1 MPEAPKTVS
10 PSSPSTTSPDS
21 WETAYPSFLREKE
34 KELVRKRRTEPDEKD
49 ERPLEDRVGIA
60 LSGGGVRSATFSLGF
75 FQGLAT
81 RGGLLRK
88 LDFLSTVSGG
98 GYFGGF
104 YGRLFTRSYL
114 NDTADVERIL
124 KSEPLPLEE
133 DDEQGKELSSGK
145 GEDERRKKQKKQR
158 KEERRRAAGI
168 VQNLRENGRFLSPNG
183 GGDLLLGGAVLFR
196 NWVSLQVVLWTFLLM
211 VLLAAQLL
219 RVAAEVLFDGP
230 FTEKYFPLFTEPA
243 GVTAH
248 LLWWSPYLAVPAAL
262 FVFLAFPAGWAY
274 WLVERVSH
282 NLWIAV
288 GSGAEGQ
295 GEADRPRASG
305 WAKRRLWNDR
315 VRPFW
320 PLGAIVLLALVYG
333 GVAALW
339 GQELNLS
346 RTAAPWVTGAVVVVM
361 VLVVCCW
368 WLARRRERNGRAGDS
383 WEKRERHDADGEPAR
398 ERSEG
403 AEASEPSKEDV
414 VVRQKIFE
422 DSLVRNRLSRWVKT
436 ALVTTAAFLAFALI
450 DTLGQSLYLVA
461 LDDTLE
467 VGSWVGGLL
476 GGLTLLSGFARRI
489 AIKFA
494 AGPDQG
500 RVRLPLEIVA
510 TVGAFLAVTFLLVVL
525 DAASH
530 ALAWSNRAPAAVLAE
545 FRAGE
550 ETGTVQAEA
559 KVPNARPLTLRMS
572 VDARAGADEP
582 ESGPKTARRD
592 AWSVAWTLAALLAFG
607 GLSWLF
613 GRIWPFVNRSSHHPL
628 YTARLTRAY
637 LGASNPDRLGPNP
650 KGVTQVIP
658 GDDMDLKDYWPP
670 PARRGAP
677 IHLLNVTVNETVDGK
692 SQVQQQDRKGTG
704 MCLGPCGL
712 SVGVRHHL
720 VAPFGRELDPKIQR
734 IFPLDRNGDK
744 AYRVFEYPGLDFRG
758 ELLPLGAWVG
768 ISGAAFTTGTGM
780 RTSIGLSL
788 LAGLANVRLGY
799 WWDSNVAV
807 DRRPGAAER
816 RRGFLAYVARW
827 FPVQASLLDELLARF
842 PGTARGHWYLSDGG
856 HFENMGG
863 YELIRRRLPLIVI
876 VDAEADPDY
885 TYGGLANLVRKAR
898 LDFKAEIVFMK
909 PEEIDGELSPE
920 VACHVGSL
928 EQLRRGRWKR
938 REESCEEKDGK
949 DRRPKRP
956 VADFE
961 GPERTGRCLV
971 HAALARVKYDDGTQS
986 RLLYVKPSLL
996 GDEPEDVLDYHRQH
1010 YDFPQQTTADQFF
1023 DEAQWESYRRLG
1035 QHIAEKIFRTD
1046 EEGKEDRAR
1055 AEAPR
1060 IVGTGDGEEPGM
1072 ESEEARRERL
1082 KTLWNL
1088 GRLECP
1094 PEAVTNPG

>member
-1 MPEAPKTVS
+1 MPEDPKTVS

-34 KELVRKRRTEPDEKD
+34 DELVRKRRTEPDDKD
-49 ERPLEDRVGIA
+49 ERPLDERVGIA
-60 LSGGGVRSATFSLGF
+60 LSGGGVRSATFCLGF
-75 FQGLAT
+75 FQGLA
-81 RGGLLRK
+81 RKGGLLGK

-98 GYFGGF
+98 GYFGSF
-104 YGRLFTRSYL
+104 FGRLYTRPYL
-114 NDTADVERIL
+114 DGTADVERIL
-124 KSEPLPLEE
+124 KSEALPLGTG
-133 DDEQGKELSSGK
+133 DDEQ
-145 GEDERRKKQKKQR
+145 R
-158 KEERRRAAGI
+158 KEQRRRAAGI
-168 VQNLRENGRFLSPNG
+168 VQNLRENGRYLSPKG

-196 NWVSLQVVLWTFLLM
+196 NWVSLQVVLCTFLLM
-211 VLLAAQLL
+211 LLLAAQLL

-230 FTEKYFPLFTEPA
+230 FAEKYFPLFTDPA

-262 FVFLAFPAGWAY
+262 FVLWAFPAGWAY

-282 NLWIAV
+282 
-288 GSGAEGQ
+288 
-295 GEADRPRASG
+295 
-305 WAKRRLWNDR
+305 RLWVAAESGEEGRGKVDHPEAR
-315 VRPFW
+315 KRGPVARFAWGMGWLRSEAVKPFR
-320 PLGAIVLLALVYG
+320 PLGWLLLVV
-333 GVAALW
+333 VAYWLAAARM
-339 GQELNLS
+339 GDELNLS
-346 RTAAPWVTGAVVVVM
+346 PSAARWVAPALVGVVF
-361 VLVVCCW
+361 LVFVF
-368 WLARRRERNGRAGDS
+368 WLAAALRVHRAAAKRQRAESPSEARQVTRR
-383 WEKRERHDADGEPAR
+383 KL
-398 ERSEG
+398 
-403 AEASEPSKEDV
+403 
-414 VVRQKIFE
+414 FE
-422 DSLVRNRLSRWVKT
+422 DALVRNKLSRWVKSG
-436 ALVTTAAFLAFALI
+436 LVAVAGFLAFALI

-467 VGSWVGGLL
+467 VGSWVGGIL
-476 GGLTLLSGFARRI
+476 GGLTFLSGFARRI

-525 DAASH
+525 DAGSH
-530 ALAWSNRAPAAVLAE
+530 AIAWSNRVPADVLAE
-545 FRAGE
+545 LRAGE

-582 ESGPKTARRD
+582 ESTPKPGRRD
-592 AWSVAWTLAALLAFG
+592 GWSVAWTLAALIAFG

-637 LGASNPDRLGPNP
+637 LGASNPERLGPNP
-650 KGVTQVIP
+650 TGVTQVIP
-658 GDDMDLKDYWPP
+658 GDDQDLEDYWPP

-677 IHLLNVTVNETVDGK
+677 IHLINVTVNETVDGK
-692 SQVQQQDRKGTG
+692 SQVQQQDRKGSG
-704 MCLGPCGL
+704 LCLGPCGL
-712 SVGVRHHL
+712 SLGVRHHL

-734 IFPLDRNGDK
+734 IFPRDRDGAK
-744 AYRVFEYPGLDFRG
+744 AYRVFEYPGLDFQG

-768 ISGAAFTTGTGM
+768 ISGAAFSTGTGM

-788 LAGLANVRLGY
+788 LAGLANIRLGY

-807 DRRPGAAER
+807 DRRPEAAER
-816 RRGFLAYVARW
+816 RRGFLEGVARW
-827 FPVQASLLDELLARF
+827 FPVQGSLLDELLARF
-842 PGTARGHWYLSDGG
+842 PGTARRHWYLSDGG

-863 YELIRRRLPLIVI
+863 YELIRRRLPLIVVI
-876 VDAEADPDY
+876 DAEADPDY

-898 LDFKAEIVFMK
+898 LDFGAEVVFMSPK
-909 PEEIDGELSPE
+909 EIDEELPPE

-938 REESCEEKDGK
+938 REEGCGKEDGK

-961 GPERTGRCLV
+961 AADRTGRCLV
-971 HAALARVKYDDGTQS
+971 HAALARVIYDDGTQS

-996 GDEPEDVLDYHRQH
+996 GDEREDVLDYHRQNP
-1010 YDFPQQTTADQFF
+1010 DFPQQTTADQFF

-1035 QHIAEKIFRTD
+1035 QHIAEKIFQPQG
-1046 EEGKEDRAR
+1046 EGEDLS
-1055 AEAPR
+1055 P
-1060 IVGTGDGEEPGM
+1060 PF
-1072 ESEEARRERL
+1072 
-1082 KTLWNL
+1082 WNL

-1094 PEAVTNPG
+1094 PAAVRRPGRPAQA